1 MYRCLLAFSC
11 QLNAAPRKQQHDV
24 EELVLA
30 GTARAKQ
37 ALCYLDVGGTFTD
50 AFLVDESGNFHI
62 GKAPTTPDDISRGFF
77 AAVETALN
85 VGGIPLNEGFS
96 EMKVFGYG
104 STTVLNALLT
114 RRGEKTGLLITRGFE
129 NLLLIERGKQT
140 WTEYDRTDR
149 IHPLTHR
156 HLDPIVARS
165 LVKGITERV
174 DATGNAV
181 IPIYESEVAPAVEA
195 LLDEGVKGIAISFL
209 WSFLNPAHE
218 RRAAEIAAEVIA
230 KRGVD
235 CRVVTS
241 FDTSPVIRELSRTN
255 ATIIEAYTSRLAHS
269 AFAKIEDGLTGR
281 GFKGRLQVMQS
292 SGGLA
297 SPHNVKAVDTLHS
310 GPVGALVGGRL
321 LAEIYG
327 WDNVIT
333 TDVGGTS
340 FDIGLINKRQI
351 STRRDPTAA
360 RMILGVPMIEV
371 LSIGAGGGTMARI
384 DPLTNRMQVGPESAG
399 SVPGPVCYGKG
410 GKLPTVTDADLI
422 LGYLNPDYFAGG
434 TINVDVEAVKESI
447 RTVLADPLGLSVIEA
462 AEGIRRIIDT
472 KMRTAMVGL
481 VEARGLNMSSYHL
494 LAAGGG
500 GPTHC
505 AGYTENLPLAGVLML
520 PYSAAFSAF
529 GSSSADY
536 EHHYSRATNIIIA
549 PDIDENGKEQFSRK
563 MSEIWADLI
572 EGALRDMRAEGFDA
586 DAVTL
591 RPQVMVRYGRQL
603 NDLVVDTHTLAPSTA
618 QDLDTILAAFE
629 RQYEE
634 TYARAARFPQAGYH
648 ITDVGLIAT
657 SPKVRPKIK
666 EHPMKSARPDADA
679 HKGTRRAYFSGEW
692 YDAAVYD
699 RPKLAAGNR
708 IEGPAIIEDRT
719 TTYVVPPDRAVEI
732 DRFHSLWLK
741 NK

>member
-1 MYRCLLAFSC
+1 VAS
-11 QLNAAPRKQQHDV
+11 AAQ
-24 EELVLA
+24 
-30 GTARAKQ
+30 AKQ

-50 AFLVDESGNFHI
+50 AFLVDESGDFRI

-77 AAVETALN
+77 AAVEAALDA
-85 VGGIPLNEGFS
+85 GGIAHAAGFS

-114 RRGEKTGLLITRGFE
+114 RRGEKTGLIITRGFE
-129 NLLLIERGKQT
+129 NLLQIERGKQT

-149 IHPLTHR
+149 IHALTHR
-156 HLDPIVARS
+156 HLDPIVPRS
-165 LVKGITERV
+165 LIRGITERV
-174 DATGNAV
+174 DATGHAV
-181 IPIYESEVAPAVEA
+181 IPIYEHEVAPAVDA
-195 LLDEGVKGIAISFL
+195 LLDQGVSGIAICFL
-209 WSFLNPAHE
+209 WSFLNPDHE
-218 RRAAEIAAEVIA
+218 RRTAAIAAERIRE
-230 KRGVD
+230 RGAD

-255 ATIIEAYTSRLAHS
+255 ATVIEAYTSRLAHS
-269 AFAKIEDGLTGR
+269 AFATIERGLTER
-281 GFKGRLQVMQS
+281 GFKGRLQIMQS

-321 LAEIYG
+321 LSEIYG
-327 WDNVIT
+327 WQNVIT

-340 FDIGLINKRQI
+340 FDIGLINRRQI
-351 STRRDPTAA
+351 TTRRDPTAA

-384 DPLTNRMQVGPESAG
+384 DPLTNRMQVGPDSAG

-434 TINVDVEAVKESI
+434 TIKVDTERVQEVI
-447 RTVLADPLGLSVIEA
+447 RTVIAEPLGLSVIEA
-462 AEGIRRIIDT
+462 ADGIRQIIDT

-505 AGYTENLPLAGVLML
+505 AGYTDKVPLAGVLML

-536 EHHYSRATNIIIA
+536 EHHYSRATNLIIA
-549 PDIDENGKEQFSRK
+549 PDIDAPGKAAVAGKLAAVWTDLVEQA
-563 MSEIWADLI
+563 M
-572 EGALRDMRAEGFDA
+572 RDMRTEGFDLA
-586 DAVTL
+586 SVVL
-591 RPQVMVRYGRQL
+591 RPLVMVRYGRQL
-603 NDLVVDTHTLAPSTA
+603 NDLVVTSHTLTPDGAA
-618 QDLDTILAAFE
+618 DLDSILAAFE

-648 ITDVGLIAT
+648 ITDVGLVAT
-657 SPKVRPKIK
+657 SPKVRPRIK
-666 EHPMKSARPDADA
+666 EHALVSDRPEPEAR
-679 HKGTRRAYFSGEW
+679 KGTRRAYFAGNWHDTAIYELL
-692 YDAAVYD
+692 
-699 RPKLAAGNR
+699 KLKAGNR
-708 IEGPAIIEDRT
+708 IAGPAIIEDRT
-719 TTYVVPPDRAVEI
+719 TTYVVPPDRAIEV
-732 DRFHSLWLK
+732 DRFLSLWLK

>member
-1 MYRCLLAFSC
+1 MAG
-11 QLNAAPRKQQHDV
+11 AAQP
-24 EELVLA
+24 
-30 GTARAKQ
+30 KQ

-50 AFLVDESGNFHI
+50 AFLVDEGGDFRI

-77 AAVETALN
+77 AAVEAALEA
-85 VGGIPLNEGFS
+85 GGIAPADGFS

-114 RRGEKTGLLITRGFE
+114 RRGEKTGLIITRGFE
-129 NLLLIERGKQT
+129 NLLQIERGKQT

-156 HLDPIVARS
+156 HLDPLVPRS
-165 LVKGITERV
+165 LVRGITERV
-174 DATGNAV
+174 DATGRAV
-181 IPIYESEVAPAVEA
+181 IPLYEHEVAPAVDA
-195 LLDEGVKGIAISFL
+195 LLDEKVSGIAICFL
-209 WSFLNPAHE
+209 WSFLNPDHE
-218 RRAAEIAAEVIA
+218 RRAAAIAAERVRE
-230 KRGVD
+230 RGAD
-235 CRVVTS
+235 CRIVTS

-255 ATIIEAYTSRLAHS
+255 ATVIEAYTSRLAHS
-269 AFAKIEDGLTGR
+269 AFAKIERGLTER
-281 GFKGRLQVMQS
+281 GFKGRLQIMQS

-327 WDNVIT
+327 WQNVIT

-340 FDIGLINKRQI
+340 FDIGLINRRQI
-351 STRRDPTAA
+351 TTRRDPTAA

-384 DPLTNRMQVGPESAG
+384 DPLTNRMQVGPDSAG

-434 TINVDVEAVKESI
+434 SIKVDVGRVKEAI
-447 RTVLADPLGLSVIEA
+447 RTVLAEPLGLSVIEA
-462 AEGIRRIIDT
+462 ADGIRQIIDT

-505 AGYTENLPLAGVLML
+505 AGYTDKVPLAGVLML

-529 GSSSADY
+529 GSSAADY
-536 EHHYSRATNIIIA
+536 EHHYSRATNLIIA
-549 PDIDENGKEQFSRK
+549 PDIDEGGKAAVAAKLAEGWAGLVEQ
-563 MSEIWADLI
+563 AQ
-572 EGALRDMRAEGFDA
+572 RDMKVEGFDVA
-586 DAVTL
+586 SVTL
-591 RPQVMVRYGRQL
+591 TPLVMVRYGRQL
-603 NDLVVDTHTLAPSTA
+603 NDLVINSHTLTPHGAG
-618 QDLDTILAAFE
+618 DLDRILAAFE
-629 RQYEE
+629 EKYEE

-648 ITDVGLIAT
+648 ITDVALVAS
-657 SPKVRPKIK
+657 SPKVRPRIK
-666 EHPMKSARPDADA
+666 EYALVSSRPDPEAL
-679 HKGTRRAYFSGEW
+679 KGSRLAYFAGDWHETRIYEAS
-692 YDAAVYD
+692 AL
-699 RPKLAAGNR
+699 KAGNY
-708 IEGPAIIEDRT
+708 IAGPAIVEDPT

-732 DRFHSLWLK
+732 DRFLSLWLK
-741 NK
+741 QK

>member
-1 MYRCLLAFSC
+1 MAS
-11 QLNAAPRKQQHDV
+11 
-24 EELVLA
+24 
-30 GTARAKQ
+30 TAHSKQ

-50 AFLVDESGNFHI
+50 AFLVDESGDFRI

-77 AAVETALN
+77 AAVEAALD
-85 VGGIPLNEGFS
+85 VGGIKHADGFS

-114 RRGEKTGLLITRGFE
+114 RRGEKTGLIITRGFE
-129 NLLLIERGKQT
+129 NLLQIERGKQT

-156 HLDPIVARS
+156 HLDPIVPRK
-165 LVKGITERV
+165 LVRGITERV
-174 DATGNAV
+174 DATGRAL
-181 IPIYESEVAPAVEA
+181 IPLYEHEVAPAVDA
-195 LLDEGVKGIAISFL
+195 LLDEGVSGIAICFL
-209 WSFLNPAHE
+209 WSFLNPEHE
-218 RRAAEIAAEVIA
+218 RRAAAIAAERIGA
-230 KRGVD
+230 RGVD

-255 ATIIEAYTSRLAHS
+255 ATVIEAYTSRLAHS
-269 AFAKIEDGLTGR
+269 AFAAIEQGLTER
-281 GFKGRLQVMQS
+281 GFKGRLQIMQS

-321 LAEIYG
+321 LGEIYG
-327 WDNVIT
+327 WENVIT

-340 FDIGLINKRQI
+340 FDIGLINRRQI
-351 STRRDPTAA
+351 TTRRDPTAA

-384 DPLTNRMQVGPESAG
+384 DPLTNRMQVGPDSAG

-410 GKLPTVTDADLI
+410 GKLPTVTDADLL

-434 TINVDVEAVKESI
+434 TIKVDVERVQKVI
-447 RTVLADPLGLSVIEA
+447 REVLAEPLGLSVIEA
-462 AEGIRRIIDT
+462 ADGIRQIIDT

-505 AGYTENLPLAGVLML
+505 AGYTDKVPLAGVLML

-536 EHHYSRATNIIIA
+536 EHHYSRATNLIIA
-549 PDIDENGKEQFSRK
+549 PDIDASGKG
-563 MSEIWADLI
+563 EISGKLAAVWADLV
-572 EGALRDMRAEGFDA
+572 EQAHRDMRIEGFDLA
-586 DAVTL
+586 AVNL

-603 NDLVVDTHTLAPSTA
+603 NDLTIASHTLKPDGAA
-618 QDLDTILAAFE
+618 DLDRILAAFE

-634 TYARAARFPQAGYH
+634 TYARAARFPQAGFH
-648 ITDVGLIAT
+648 ITDVGLVAT
-657 SPKVRPKIK
+657 SPKVRPRIK
-666 EHPMKSARPDADA
+666 EHALVSDRPDAEA
-679 HKGTRRAYFSGEW
+679 RKGSRRAYFAGDWHDTAIYELM
-692 YDAAVYD
+692 
-699 RPKLAAGNR
+699 KLKAGNR
-708 IEGPAIIEDRT
+708 IAGPAIVEDRT
-719 TTYVVPPDRAVEI
+719 TTYVVPPGRVLEV
-732 DRFHSLWLK
+732 DRFLSLWLK
-741 NK
+741 NQ

>member
-1 MYRCLLAFSC
+1 V
-11 QLNAAPRKQQHDV
+11 P
-24 EELVLA
+24 A
-30 GTARAKQ
+30 GTGAAVRNEKKWGQVLVSAAQPKQ

-50 AFLVDESGNFHI
+50 AFLVDEGGDFRI

-77 AAVETALN
+77 AAVEAALDA
-85 VGGIPLNEGFS
+85 GGIAHADGFA

-129 NLLLIERGKQT
+129 NLLQIERGKQS

-156 HLDPIVARS
+156 HLDPLVPRS
-165 LVKGITERV
+165 LVRGVTERV
-174 DATGNAV
+174 DATGRQV
-181 IPIYESEVAPAVEA
+181 IPLYEHEVAPAVDA
-195 LLDEGVKGIAISFL
+195 LLDEGVSGIAICFL
-209 WSFLNPAHE
+209 WSFLNPEHE
-218 RRAAEIAAEVIA
+218 RSAAAIAAERI
-230 KRGVD
+230 KQRGAD

-255 ATIIEAYTSRLAHS
+255 ATVIEAYTSRLAHS
-269 AFAKIEDGLTGR
+269 AFTSIERGLTDR
-281 GFKGRLQVMQS
+281 GFKGRLQIMQS

-297 SPHNVKAVDTLHS
+297 APYNVKAVDTLHS

-327 WDNVIT
+327 WQNVIT

-340 FDIGLINKRQI
+340 FDIGLINRRQI
-351 STRRDPTAA
+351 TTRRDPTAA

-384 DPLTNRMQVGPESAG
+384 DPLTNRMQVGPDSAG
-399 SVPGPVCYGKG
+399 AVPGPVCYGKG

-434 TINVDVEAVKESI
+434 TIKVDVERVKEAI
-447 RTVLADPLGLSVIEA
+447 RSVLAEPLGLSVIEA
-462 AEGIRRIIDT
+462 ADGIRQIIDT

-505 AGYTENLPLAGVLML
+505 AGYTGKVPLAGVLML

-529 GSSSADY
+529 GSSAADY
-536 EHHYSRATNIIIA
+536 EHHYSRATNLIIP
-549 PDIDENGKEQFSRK
+549 PDIDEGGKAAVAAKLAEVWAGLVEQ
-563 MSEIWADLI
+563 AH
-572 EGALRDMRAEGFDA
+572 RDMSVEGFDVA
-586 DAVTL
+586 GVNL
-591 RPQVMVRYGRQL
+591 NPQVMVRYGRQL
-603 NDLVVDTHTLAPSTA
+603 NDLVIGSHTLTPTGAP
-618 QDLDTILAAFE
+618 DLDRILDAFE
-629 RQYEE
+629 RKYEE

-648 ITDVGLIAT
+648 ITDVALIAS
-657 SPKVRPKIK
+657 SPKVRPRIK
-666 EHPMKSARPDADA
+666 EYELVSSRPDPEAR
-679 HKGTRRAYFSGEW
+679 KGSRLAYFANDWHDTE
-692 YDAAVYD
+692 VYELS
-699 RPKLAAGNR
+699 RLKAGNR
-708 IEGPAIIEDRT
+708 IAGPAIVEDPT
-719 TTYVVPPDRAVEI
+719 TTYVVPPDRAIEI
-732 DRFHSLWLK
+732 DRFLSLWLK
-741 NK
+741 QT